1 MSPTVSFGAPVSVVV
16 SVVACSTTEI
26 VVAPVC
32 AERAFPE
39 PDAQALT
46 ATTRTRIP
54 PSGRTMLRTR
64 FMTFLLGWM
73 DVRAYSTRQARVKGT
88 PCWHGFR
95 RDPVGPLS
103 RLLRHHRGV
112 ADAIDETCDMRIAV
126 VSAQHLERAATEAEV
141 RRLASPT
148 SLEGLLQ
155 RYPKRPGTRKIR
167 ELLDYNVERVVEGCE
182 VDFDWASA
190 RLVVELDGYA
200 THADPQRLRGGPRP
214 RPRPPARRLP
224 RAAHH
229 RPPADREHERGRRP
243 ASKYPDREPMIST
256 NQFK

>member
-1 MSPTVSFGAPVSVVV
+1 MSPTESFAAPVSVVV

-26 VVAPVC
+26 VVAPVLC

-64 FMTFLLGWM
+64 FMMFLLGWV

-126 VSAQHLERAATEAEV
+126 VSAQPLERAPPKPRSAVSRARRRSKASCSAIRTPGHAEDP
-141 RRLASPT
+141 RAPR
-148 SLEGLLQ
+148 LQ
-155 RYPKRPGTRKIR
+155 RRT
-167 ELLDYNVERVVEGCE
+167 
-182 VDFDWASA
+182 
-190 RLVVELDGYA
+190 
-200 THADPQRLRGGPRP
+200 
-214 RPRPPARRLP
+214 
-224 RAAHH
+224 
-229 RPPADREHERGRRP
+229 RGRRLRSRLRLGLGP
-243 ASKYPDREPMIST
+243 PR
-256 NQFK
+256 